1 MGEEINKKFIFLKS
15 LEKDELSMVVFW
27 VLFSLQMVSALVG

>member
-1 MGEEINKKFIFLKS
+1 MDEEINKKFIFLKS

-27 VLFSLQMVSALVG
+27 VLFSHQKVLAFED